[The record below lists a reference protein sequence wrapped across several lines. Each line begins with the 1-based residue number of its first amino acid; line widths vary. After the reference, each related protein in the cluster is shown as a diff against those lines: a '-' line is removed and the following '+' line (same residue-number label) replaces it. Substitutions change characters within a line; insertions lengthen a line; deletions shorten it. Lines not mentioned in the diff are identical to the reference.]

1 MLINHVSVPF
11 YSISFAAV
19 VPQSFEQYLQDSFQ
33 EETRL
38 VTLPDDSK
46 ISIKAVTYCWKVHDF
61 VLVFGGYDQATLVRM
76 ALAMNEQ
83 SGRSF
88 KVDFFTIVD
97 SAHRKLTE
105 RLGFD
110 LF

>member
-83 SGRSF
+83 SNQAAASRSIF
-88 KVDFFTIVD
+88 LQLSIPPIVN
-97 SAHRKLTE
+97 
-105 RLGFD
+105 
-110 LF
+110 